1 MRAEISGKTAGVP
14 LPLLAALALATMAG
28 PLSIDTYLPAF
39 PVMADDLGTTQP
51 GVQLTLTLFMAGMA
65 LGQFFIGPMS
75 DSMGRR
81 RLLLGSQALA
91 AVAAFAC
98 AAAPGVEVM
107 WAGRLIQGIAGGA
120 GVVLARAVVA
130 DLAAGRTAARAFSL
144 MMLINGVAP
153 ILAPIIGAALLVPF
167 DWRAVFVFMGVF
179 NLVSLVV
186 LAAVVAESLPPG
198 ARSAGGLR
206 GLFGGIAEVVRVP
219 GFLGYV
225 VAFWFGF
232 GAMFAYIS
240 GSPFVIQG
248 QLGLG
253 VGTYSALFAVTSA
266 MIVLGSALSARLVSS
281 VDPRRLLGAGL
292 AAMFVA
298 SALVLADATLAGP
311 TAWILVPLLMVALGA
326 MGFIMGNATALATGL
341 ARRRAGAAS
350 AMLGAGQFVVA
361 GAVSPLVG
369 LGADAALTM
378 GAVMTACIAVALLG
392 FFWAVKRE
400 GPRAS

>member
-1 MRAEISGKTAGVP
+1 MRAEIDGKNGGVP

-39 PVMADDLGTTQP
+39 PLVADDLGTTEP

-81 RLLLGSQALA
+81 RLLLGSQLIA
-91 AVAAFAC
+91 AVAALVC
-98 AAAPGVEVM
+98 AFSPDIWVM
-107 WAGRLIQGIAGGA
+107 WGGRLVQGVAGGA
-120 GVVLARAVVA
+120 GIVLARAVVA
-130 DLAAGRTAARAFSL
+130 DLAVGTNAARAFSL

-153 ILAPIIGAALLVPF
+153 IMAPLVGAVLLVPF
-167 DWRAVFVFMGVF
+167 GWRSIFVFMGLFNVF
-179 NLVSLVV
+179 AMIVLALVV
-186 LAAVVAESLPPG
+186 KESLPPEN
-198 ARSAGGLR
+198 RSMGGLR
-206 GLFGGIAEVVRVP
+206 GLFGGIAEVVKIR

-225 VAFWFGF
+225 VAFWFSF

-240 GSPFVIQG
+240 GSPFVMQG

-253 VGTYSALFAVTSA
+253 VGTYSLLFAASSA
-266 MIVLGSALSARLVSS
+266 MIVLGSAISARIVNTI
-281 VDPRRLLGAGL
+281 DPRRLLAAGIVALL
-292 AAMFVA
+292 AVSVF
-298 SALVLADATLAGP
+298 LLADAHLHP
-311 TAWILVPLLMVALGA
+311 TVWIIAPLLMVALGA

-361 GAVSPLVG
+361 GAISPLVG
-369 LGADAALTM
+369 LGADAAVTM
-378 GAVMTACIAVALLG
+378 GTVMTCSAAVALLG
-392 FFWAVKRE
+392 FAWAVKRE
-400 GPRAS
+400 AA

>member
-1 MRAEISGKTAGVP
+1 MRAEIDGKNGGVP

-39 PVMADDLGTTQP
+39 PLMAGDLGTNQP

-81 RLLLGSQALA
+81 RLLLGSQLLA
-91 AVAAFAC
+91 AVAAFVC
-98 AAAPGVEVM
+98 AVAPDVWVM
-107 WAGRLIQGIAGGA
+107 WGGRFVHGIAGGA

-130 DLAAGRTAARAFSL
+130 DLAAGKSAARAFSL
-144 MMLINGVAP
+144 MMLINGIAP
-153 ILAPIIGAALLVPF
+153 ILAPIIGALLLVPF
-167 DWRAVFVFMGVF
+167 GWRSIFVFMGVF
-179 NLVSLVV
+179 NVAALVV
-186 LAAVVAESLPPG
+186 LAAVVKESLPPEN
-198 ARSAGGLR
+198 RSAGGLR
-206 GLFGGIAEVVRVP
+206 GLFGGIAEVVKIR

-225 VAFWFGF
+225 IAFWFSF

-240 GSPFVIQG
+240 GSPFVMQG

-253 VGTYSALFAVTSA
+253 VGTYSLLFAVASA
-266 MIVLGSALSARLVSS
+266 MIVLGSAISARIVNT
-281 VDPRRLLGAGL
+281 VDPRRLLAAGIV
-292 AAMFVA
+292 AMLVA
-298 SALVLADATLAGP
+298 SVLLLVDAHLNP
-311 TAWILVPLLMVALGA
+311 TVWIIVPLLMTALGA

-361 GAVSPLVG
+361 GAISPLVG
-369 LGADAALTM
+369 LGADAAVTM
-378 GAVMTACIAVALLG
+378 GTVMACSLAVALLG
-392 FFWAVKRE
+392 FIWAVKRE
-400 GPRAS
+400 GASE